1 MLVKDVM
8 TSNVIV
14 TSTETNIKEAAKSL
28 ADNHI
33 GSLIVMKKDQPI
45 GILTGRNILCA
56 LAESG
61 TSSADRIEIK
71 KVGDVMTDY
80 IIPVGPRSGIQK
92 AVNLMIDNKIKKLPV
107 IDNDVLV
114 GIITA
119 SDIITAQSK
128 LLKDIQRLLMGRG
141 EKQLEK

>member
-1 MLVKDVM
+1 MRVKDVM
-8 TSNVIV
+8 TSNVIT
-14 TSTETNIKEAAKSL
+14 TSPETNIREAAKTL

-33 GSLIVMKKDQPI
+33 GSLVVMKNAQPI
-45 GILTGRNILCA
+45 GILTGRNILYA

-61 TSSADRIEIK
+61 SSKEDRIDSK
-71 KVGDVMTDY
+71 TVGEVMTNY
-80 IIPVGPRSGIQK
+80 IIPVTPRSGIQK
-92 AVNLMIDNKIKKLPV
+92 AVKLMIDNKIKKLPV
-107 IDNDVLV
+107 IEGGTLV

-141 EKQLEK
+141 EK